1 MPNVSLASAVSL
13 FDGRP
18 FFEKALLYGVQHGL
32 LDQAKLSA
40 IAEEAPKG
48 MVQIA
53 RYFGSEFLRP
63 ELELARERLV
73 NLVSLHLEDASL
85 GDLAIAAGLLREHT
99 FLSRSKAGS
108 DMLKALIVMPQ
119 NTHFGMNER
128 GGFADRHI
136 PQLARWSLASYAEY
150 RKEFASRQRAAL
162 VVDAALWLA
171 AHFGLGADE
180 LQDAEPDAEAVIRT
194 SLLMQAVRRQQ
205 LPDWVLFEKMV
216 LTLRKNE
223 AAAVAAKIT
232 LPTGLPGQFTAVVE
246 SVRQSVSSDL
256 PRLLDPRLPVR
267 QLFDQTPAFMGRYF
281 WIEDALSE
289 INEHDRARSA
299 TWQKLIQGHGD
310 DSTLLTL
317 FLCVAASTTAK
328 TLLTEKAAASLVRK
342 IRKDGLQ
349 VQLALAFIKTHAPE
363 QHQQDYSR
371 LWLDFVEE
379 AQSTLTS
386 DRDSKLTEA
395 MSLLRR
401 ECNVA

>member
-1 MPNVSLASAVSL
+1 MPNASLASAVSL

-18 FFEKALLYGVQHGL
+18 FFEKALLYGVKHGL

-73 NLVSLHLEDASL
+73 NLVSLHLEDTSL
-85 GDLAIAAGLLREHT
+85 GDLSIAAGLLREHT

-171 AHFGLGADE
+171 VHFGLGADE

-223 AAAVAAKIT
+223 AAAVAAKIS

-246 SVRQSVSSDL
+246 SVRQSVLSDL

-371 LWLDFVEE
+371 LWLEFVEE